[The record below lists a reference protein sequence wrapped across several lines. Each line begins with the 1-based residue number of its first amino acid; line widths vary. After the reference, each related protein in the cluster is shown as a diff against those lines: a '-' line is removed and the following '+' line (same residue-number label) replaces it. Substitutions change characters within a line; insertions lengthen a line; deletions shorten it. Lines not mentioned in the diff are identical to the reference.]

1 MANRI
6 FFKIG
11 AGSDSYDLTP
21 FVDINNFQINQE
33 DVVQEWTDGNWSI
46 HRGFIRTR
54 ISGTVDV
61 GFKTQS
67 DYNTFLTNMESL
79 KTTTGQYY
87 GSYPV
92 TSFVNNA
99 DSGTVEKSYTA
110 YVERVGEATWDLVNG
125 RQWIVQRLKVT
136 EV

>member
-1 MANRI
+1 MPSRI

-11 AGSDSYDLTP
+11 ESYDLTP

-54 ISGTVDV
+54 IQGTVRL
-61 GFKTQS
+61 GFRNTA

-79 KTTTGQYY
+79 KTTTGNYY
-87 GSYPV
+87 GSYSV
-92 TSFVNNA
+92 TSFVNNVGSA
-99 DSGTVEKSYTA
+99 NVEKSYTA
-110 YVERVGEATWDLVNG
+110 YIKRVGQAQWDTVNG
-125 RQWIVQRLKVT
+125 RQWIVQDLEVT